1 MSGIQQSVGVYT
13 FIRGEPPTS
22 AQMAAPTNYR
32 PLCIYKTQY
41 YSGKIIY
48 LDQTWRSLVRGPI
61 LWRTS

>member
-48 LDQTWRSLVRGPI
+48 LDQT
-61 LWRTS
+61 